1 MKKTILALALASTLS
16 MATETTITATMS
28 LMSQGLNQVQT
39 GLMYNNQEDIKA
51 GISVLE
57 NANAIF
63 KKVDVSTFIKNNH
76 KIQVTK
82 NINDNFDASLKK
94 LKEDVNARRY
104 GDATKSYANVMKNCL
119 SCHTII
125 RGW

>member
-1 MKKTILALALASTLS
+1 MKKTILALVASSTLM
-16 MATETTITATMS
+16 MASDTTITATMS
-28 LMSQGLNQVQT
+28 LLSQGLNQVQT
-39 GLMYNNQEDIKA
+39 GLMYNNNADVEN

-63 KKVDVSTFIKNNH
+63 NKVDVSKFIQHNN

-82 NINDNFDASLKK
+82 NINANLEKSLKQ
-94 LKEDVNARRY
+94 LKKDVETKHFA
-104 GDATKSYANVMKNCL
+104 DATKSYAAVMNNCL
-119 SCHTII
+119 ACHTIV